1 MRRSTMLGAQAMMVA
16 MTVVLAACTG
26 TEVPDAAS
34 SSGSEAPAPTVA
46 PNPSPVPAPAPAPEP
61 REGEPF
67 PLVVESLAV
76 LEWSTDCYG
85 ERRMLALS
93 PTEEPG
99 PMAMRPGGPLL
110 EHVDDPTSVSSMRF
124 TVDLSVVAEMT
135 IGGTPALAVD
145 TFCFLGN
152 GFLNAV
158 EVWGVDGEGWPV
170 QLPSPLGYS
179 KTDGYVI
186 DLAGEDD
193 VLVLTMR
200 VGAPGDDWPHLNGYP
215 YIRVS
220 EHRFDGTRW
229 TMTVRSLVEQH
240 GT

>member
-1 MRRSTMLGAQAMMVA
+1 MRRSALLGAQAMAVTM
-16 MTVVLAACTG
+16 MVVLAACTG
-26 TEVPDAAS
+26 TDTTGAAS
-34 SSGSEAPAPTVA
+34 SSGAE
-46 PNPSPVPAPAPAPEP
+46 APAPEP
-61 REGEPF
+61 REGEPL
-67 PLVVESLAV
+67 PLVVESLAA

-93 PTEEPG
+93 PAEESD

-158 EVWGVDGEGWPV
+158 EVWGVDEEGWPV

-179 KTDGYVI
+179 KTDGYII
-186 DLAGEDD
+186 DLAGEGE
-193 VLVLTMR
+193 VLVVTMR
-200 VGAPGDDWPHLNGYP
+200 VGAPGDEWPHLNGYP
-215 YIRVS
+215 SIRVS

-229 TMTVRSLVEQH
+229 TMTVRSLVEELEV
-240 GT
+240 